1 MQVLSGAIPTIYRA
15 HQSAVDEY
23 PEYTILVRLHKTHL
37 FNLFVPMP
45 LYRLTSKFGD
55 MPYDD
60 LPYYHMMNHYPF
72 LWTSLMW
79 VLVVIVVAYLI
90 YRLIKSEKILI
101 LGINPRSTED
111 ILIERYAK
119 GELTRDQFMQI
130 KRDIK
135 PDDT

>member
-1 MQVLSGAIPTIYRA
+1 M
-15 HQSAVDEY
+15 
-23 PEYTILVRLHKTHL
+23 
-37 FNLFVPMP
+37 
-45 LYRLTSKFGD
+45 
-55 MPYDD
+55 
-60 LPYYHMMNHYPF
+60 
-72 LWTSLMW
+72 
-79 VLVVIVVAYLI
+79 AYLI

>member
-1 MQVLSGAIPTIYRA
+1 
-15 HQSAVDEY
+15 
-23 PEYTILVRLHKTHL
+23 
-37 FNLFVPMP
+37 
-45 LYRLTSKFGD
+45 

-79 VLVVIVVAYLI
+79 VLVVIVVMYLI
-90 YRLIKSEKILI
+90 YRLIKSEKILVPDKK
-101 LGINPRSTED
+101 PRSAED

-130 KRDIK
+130 RGDIK

>member
-1 MQVLSGAIPTIYRA
+1 
-15 HQSAVDEY
+15 
-23 PEYTILVRLHKTHL
+23 
-37 FNLFVPMP
+37 
-45 LYRLTSKFGD
+45 

-101 LGINPRSTED
+101 LVHHNTSLE
-111 ILIERYAK
+111 
-119 GELTRDQFMQI
+119 
-130 KRDIK
+130 
-135 PDDT
+135 

>member
-1 MQVLSGAIPTIYRA
+1 MT
-15 HQSAVDEY
+15 
-23 PEYTILVRLHKTHL
+23 
-37 FNLFVPMP
+37 
-45 LYRLTSKFGD
+45 
-55 MPYDD
+55 YDD